1 MTRHMSF
8 IFTFKNRKLH
18 LQFVMQF
25 KKNDGN
31 IAIYIA
37 VFIYVIEHLTFYFKR
52 DSNYNVMPTT
62 LRVVRN
68 FQYIKKK
75 SYAHSS

>member
-1 MTRHMSF
+1 
-8 IFTFKNRKLH
+8 
-18 LQFVMQF
+18 MQF

-31 IAIYIA
+31 IAIYIV

-62 LRVVRN
+62 LRVVRI
-68 FQYIKKK
+68 FQYIKKNPMHTHHN
-75 SYAHSS
+75 YLDY